1 MNYTEEIKKTINTV
15 LKNQELVKK
24 YKQNKFDV
32 RLFQAVLNTSLWR
45 LSDYQKQDIN
55 LVNQALND
63 LNVVILPNAKLEK
76 FNPDKHEK
84 LS

>member
-1 MNYTEEIKKTINTV
+1 MLEEIKKTINTV

-63 LNVVILPNAKLEK
+63 LNVVILTNAKLEK

>member
-1 MNYTEEIKKTINTV
+1 MLEEIKKTINTV

-63 LNVVILPNAKLEK
+63 LNVIILPNAKLEK

>member
-1 MNYTEEIKKTINTV
+1 MLEEIKKTINTV

-55 LVNQALND
+55 LVNQALNE

-76 FNPDKHEK
+76 FNQDKHEK

>member
-1 MNYTEEIKKTINTV
+1 MLEEIKKTINTV

-63 LNVVILPNAKLEK
+63 LNVVILQNAKLEK

>member
-1 MNYTEEIKKTINTV
+1 MLEEIKKTINTV

-24 YKQNKFDV
+24 YKQNKFDF

>member
-1 MNYTEEIKKTINTV
+1 MLEEIKKTINTV

-55 LVNQALND
+55 LFNQALNE
-63 LNVVILPNAKLEK
+63 LNVVILPNSKLEK
-76 FNPDKHEK
+76 FNPINHEK
-84 LS
+84 IA

>member
-1 MNYTEEIKKTINTV
+1 MLEEIKKTINTV